1 MTNDALQIGGKTL
14 TSRIFVGT
22 GKYSDNSLIPATV
35 KAAGAQV
42 VTVALRRVNFESDE
56 GNLVKF
62 VPEECVLMPNTS
74 GARTAEEAVRI
85 AKFARAAGCGN
96 WIKIEVI
103 ADQKYLMP
111 DNDETLKATKI
122 LVKEGFVV
130 FPYICP
136 ELMCAKRLQEAGAAA
151 VMPLGAPIG
160 TNLGLKTREL
170 VKILIDEIDLPIVVD
185 AGIGAPS
192 HAAEAMELGAAA
204 VLLNTGISSAQDPVK
219 MAEAFGLAVRAG
231 RLAYLSGMGPVS
243 GIAQASSPLTG
254 FLNE

>member
-1 MTNDALQIGGKTL
+1 MADDVLQIGGKSL

-22 GKYSDNSLIPATV
+22 GKYPDNRLIPAVV

-42 VTVALRRVNFESDE
+42 ATVALRRVNWDSDE
-56 GNLVKF
+56 GNLVKY
-62 VPEECVLMPNTS
+62 VPEGCTLMPNTS

-85 AKFARAAGCGN
+85 AKLARAAGCGN
-96 WIKIEVI
+96 WIKIEVVT
-103 ADQKYLMP
+103 DQKYLMP
-111 DNDETLKATKI
+111 DNEETLKATRI
-122 LVKEGFVV
+122 LVEEGFVV

-160 TNLGLKTREL
+160 SNLGLKSREL
-170 VKILIDEIDLPIVVD
+170 INILIDEIDLPVVVD
-185 AGIGAPS
+185 AGLGAPS

-204 VLLNTGISSAQDPVK
+204 VLLNTGISSARDPVK
-219 MAEAFGLAVRAG
+219 MAEAFGLAIRAG
-231 RLAYLSGMGPVS
+231 RLAYLSGLGPMAGV
-243 GIAQASSPLTG
+243 AHASSPLTG